1 MISKKQYLKSCNT
14 VKEYEKQLRID
25 IVSRS
30 FSEDDLWV
38 LDGTI
43 AVPSLTM
50 DLVDEDYAS
59 KIESG
64 LVEKGYSIDYVL
76 LDDMGHIS
84 VRFYGGRYS
93 VTISEKHIEDMLSVL
108 NNV

>member
-1 MISKKQYLKSCNT
+1 MISKKQYLKALNT
-14 VKEYEKQLRID
+14 VTEYEKQLRIGV
-25 IVSRS
+25 VSRS
-30 FSEDDLWV
+30 FSEDDLWI

-59 KIESG
+59 KIESD
-64 LVEKGYSIDYVL
+64 LEEKGYSVDYVS

-93 VTISEKHIEDMLSVL
+93 VTISEKHIEDMLAVL
-108 NNV
+108 NDG

>member
-1 MISKKQYLKSCNT
+1 MISKKQYLKALNT
-14 VKEYEKQLRID
+14 VKEYEKQLRIGV
-25 IVSRS
+25 VSRS
-30 FSEDDLWV
+30 FTDKDLWI

-59 KIESG
+59 KIQSKLE
-64 LVEKGYSIDYVL
+64 EKDYIIDYVS

-93 VTISEKHIEDMLSVL
+93 VSITDKHIEDMLDVL
-108 NNV
+108 NDA